1 VFVETVAATVSAL
14 LGAQWGVSTI
24 VYGVAQGLAV
34 ELVFAIVR
42 YQRSTLPVAVIAGG
56 AAGIA
61 AAITDF
67 VYYYAAWSIGYK
79 IIYLAVVATS
89 GAVIAGGLGWVLV
102 RALARTGVLAPFPAG
117 QEQRA
122 T

>member
-42 YQRSTLPVAVIAGG
+42 YQRLAGAVIAGG